1 MHDMQS
7 ESGLTE
13 LMAPDPT
20 ALARLSTALTSIENA
35 AAENVE
41 RSLEIQ
47 RRVRWL
53 NDQLAGGQQ
62 LVDLVEAEESPRV
75 VELITSNMAAL
86 ETVGAELRASLA
98 LALREEGLTIEAIA
112 GLFGVTR
119 QRISALLRQKAAVV
133 SPHATKGNTAE

>member
-1 MHDMQS
+1 MD
-7 ESGLTE
+7 
-13 LMAPDPT
+13 PDPT
-20 ALARLSTALTSIENA
+20 ALARLSVALTSIENA

-47 RRVRWL
+47 RRVRRL
-53 NDQLAGGQQ
+53 NEQLAGGQP
-62 LVDLVEAEESPRV
+62 LVELVEAEESPRV

-119 QRISALLRQKAAVV
+119 QRISALLKQRAAVIV
-133 SPHATKGNTAE
+133 GVELELPDDD